1 MKTFLFVFVVLVF
14 SSLENY
20 FGSRTTNGRVKTN
33 PSVSLRWK
41 KKDFNISKEVYIFLI
56 IVHSICELICVQYF
70 VFFRRAELKPICLL
84 LLVVTVSNFTCPDL
98 FILSSVK
105 EPYVILRH
113 ASEQTC
119 ALKNCSEQKASK
131 LTREEKTTSIISSVL
146 LLK

>member
-1 MKTFLFVFVVLVF
+1 MRTFAPCMKTFLFVFVVLVF

-84 LLVVTVSNFTCPDL
+84 LLVVTVSTL
-98 FILSSVK
+98 HAQIYLSCLQS
-105 EPYVILRH
+105 
-113 ASEQTC
+113 
-119 ALKNCSEQKASK
+119 KNP
-131 LTREEKTTSIISSVL
+131 T
-146 LLK
+146 